1 MDISN
6 ESPVSSDR
14 LQQAYAALMERA
26 PSALFRKARQ
36 LYLNK
41 YCLDGREPQGAL
53 RLYVQQEKAEERIE
67 PCLVEK
73 EPRRLAIYTV
83 QPITLALVHWQQ
95 PQAADPAE
103 QAAYLQQWG
112 LDGIALHPQ
121 SELWFREGGH
131 HSLLPAPSDLL
142 WRKESLLPEL
152 SRELD

>member
-1 MDISN
+1 MDISH

-41 YCLDGREPQGAL
+41 YCLDGREPQGPL
-53 RLYVQQEKAEERIE
+53 RLYVQKEKAEERIE
-67 PCLVEK
+67 PRLVEQ

-95 PQAADPAE
+95 PEAADPEE
-103 QAAYLQQWG
+103 QAAYLQHWG
-112 LDGIALHPQ
+112 LDGITLQPQ
-121 SELWFREGGH
+121 RESWFREGGH
-131 HSLLPAPSDLL
+131 HALLPAPSDLL

>member
-6 ESPVSSDR
+6 ESPVSSDHLR
-14 LQQAYAALMERA
+14 QAYAALMERA
-26 PSALFRKARQ
+26 PSALFRRARQ

-41 YCLDGREPQGAL
+41 YCLDGREPQGPL

-67 PCLVEK
+67 PRLVEQ

-95 PQAADPAE
+95 PDAADPAE
-103 QAAYLQQWG
+103 QATYLQHWG
-112 LDGIALHPQ
+112 LDGIALQPQ
-121 SELWFREGGH
+121 SESWFREGGH

>member
-6 ESPVSSDR
+6 ESQVSSDR

-41 YCLDGREPQGAL
+41 YCLDGREPQGPL

>member
-1 MDISN
+1 MGDSN
-6 ESPVSSDR
+6 HPTVSSDR

-41 YCLDGREPQGAL
+41 YCLDGREPHGPL
-53 RLYVQQEKAEERIE
+53 RLDVQQEKAEERIE
-67 PCLVEK
+67 PRLVEQ

-95 PQAADPAE
+95 PDAAEPAI

-112 LDGIALHPQ
+112 LDGIDLRAQ
-121 SELWFREGGH
+121 NDSWFREGGH

>member
-1 MDISN
+1 MDISH

-41 YCLDGREPQGAL
+41 YCLDGREPQGPL

-67 PCLVEK
+67 PRLVEQ

-83 QPITLALVHWQQ
+83 QPITLALVHWEQ
-95 PQAADPAE
+95 PEAADPAE
-103 QAAYLQQWG
+103 QAAYLQHWG
-112 LDGIALHPQ
+112 LDGITLKPQ
-121 SELWFREGGH
+121 SKSWFREGGH
-131 HSLLPAPSDLL
+131 HALLPAPSDLL

-152 SRELD
+152 SRKQN

>member
-1 MDISN
+1 MDISHK
-6 ESPVSSDR
+6 SPVSSNR

-41 YCLDGREPQGAL
+41 YCLDGREAQGPL

-67 PCLVEK
+67 PRLVEQ

-95 PQAADPAE
+95 PNEADPAE
-103 QAAYLQQWG
+103 QAAYLQHWG
-112 LDGIALHPQ
+112 LDGIALQPQ
-121 SELWFREGGH
+121 RESWFREGGH
-131 HSLLPAPSDLL
+131 HALLPAPSDLL

>member
-1 MDISN
+1 MEISN
-6 ESPVSSDR
+6 QRPVSSNR
-14 LQQAYAALMERA
+14 LQQAYTALMERA

-41 YCLDGREPQGAL
+41 YCLDGREPQGPL

-67 PCLVEK
+67 PRLVEQ

-95 PQAADPAE
+95 PDAAEPAM

-112 LDGIALHPQ
+112 LDGIDLRPQ
-121 SELWFREGGH
+121 NESWFREGGH
-131 HSLLPAPSDLL
+131 HALLPAPSDLI

>member
-1 MDISN
+1 MDISHK
-6 ESPVSSDR
+6 SPVSSER

-41 YCLDGREPQGAL
+41 YCLDGREPQGPL

-67 PCLVEK
+67 PRLVEQ

-95 PQAADPAE
+95 PEAADPAE
-103 QAAYLQQWG
+103 QAAYLQHWG
-112 LDGIALHPQ
+112 LDGIALQPQ
-121 SELWFREGGH
+121 RESWFREGGH

>member
-1 MDISN
+1 MDISH

-41 YCLDGREPQGAL
+41 YCLDGREPQGPL

-67 PCLVEK
+67 PRLVEQ

-95 PQAADPAE
+95 PEAADPAE

-112 LDGIALHPQ
+112 LDGIDLRAQ
-121 SELWFREGGH
+121 NDSWFREGGH
-131 HSLLPAPSDLL
+131 HSLLPAPSDLI

>member
-1 MDISN
+1 MDIN
-6 ESPVSSDR
+6 NQQPVSSDR

-41 YCLDGREPQGAL
+41 YCLDGREPQGPL
-53 RLYVQQEKAEERIE
+53 RLYVQKEKAEERIE
-67 PCLVEK
+67 PRLVEQ

-83 QPITLALVHWQQ
+83 QPITLALVHWQR
-95 PQAADPAE
+95 PEAADPAK
-103 QAAYLQQWG
+103 QAAYLQHWG
-112 LDGIALHPQ
+112 LDGIALQPQ
-121 SELWFREGGH
+121 SESWFREGGH
-131 HSLLPAPSDLL
+131 ALLPAPSDLL

>member
-1 MDISN
+1 MEISN
-6 ESPVSSDR
+6 QRPVSSER
-14 LQQAYAALMERA
+14 LQRAYAALMERA

-41 YCLDGREPQGAL
+41 YCLDGREPQGPL

-67 PCLVEK
+67 PCLVEQ

-83 QPITLALVHWQQ
+83 QPITLALVDWQQ
-95 PQAADPAE
+95 TDAAEQAI

-112 LDGIALHPQ
+112 LDGIHLRAQ
-121 SELWFREGGH
+121 NDSWFREGGH

>member
-1 MDISN
+1 MDVSN
-6 ESPVSSDR
+6 QPPVSSNR

-41 YCLDGREPQGAL
+41 YCLDGREPQGPL
-53 RLYVQQEKAEERIE
+53 RLYVQQEKTEERIE
-67 PCLVEK
+67 PCLVEQ

-95 PQAADPAE
+95 PNAAEPVVQE
-103 QAAYLQQWG
+103 AYLQQWG
-112 LDGIALHPQ
+112 LGGITLQPQ
-121 SELWFREGGH
+121 SESWFRQGGH
-131 HSLLPAPSDLL
+131 QALLAAPSDLL

-152 SRELD
+152 SREQD

>member
-1 MDISN
+1 MDISH

-41 YCLDGREPQGAL
+41 YCLDGREPQGPL
-53 RLYVQQEKAEERIE
+53 RLYVQEEKAEERIE
-67 PCLVEK
+67 PRLVEQ

-95 PQAADPAE
+95 PEAADPAE
-103 QAAYLQQWG
+103 QAAYLQHWG
-112 LDGIALHPQ
+112 LDGIALQPQ
-121 SELWFREGGH
+121 RESWFREGGH
-131 HSLLPAPSDLL
+131 QALLPAPSDLL

>member
-1 MDISN
+1 MDISH

-41 YCLDGREPQGAL
+41 YCLDGREPQGQL

-67 PCLVEK
+67 PRLVEQ

-83 QPITLALVHWQQ
+83 QHITLALVHWQQ
-95 PQAADPAE
+95 PEAADPAE
-103 QAAYLQQWG
+103 QAAYLQHWG
-112 LDGIALHPQ
+112 LDGIALQPQ
-121 SELWFREGGH
+121 RESWFREGGH
-131 HSLLPAPSDLL
+131 HALLPAPSDLL

>member
-1 MDISN
+1 MEISN
-6 ESPVSSDR
+6 QRPVSSER

-41 YCLDGREPQGAL
+41 YCLDGREPQGPL

-67 PCLVEK
+67 PCLVEQ

-95 PQAADPAE
+95 PDAADPGE
-103 QAAYLQQWG
+103 QAAYLHYWG
-112 LDGIALHPQ
+112 LCDIALQPQ
-121 SELWFREGGH
+121 SESWFREGGH

>member
-6 ESPVSSDR
+6 QQPVSSDP
-14 LQQAYAALMERA
+14 LHQAYAALMERA

-41 YCLDGREPQGAL
+41 YCLDGREPQGPL
-53 RLYVQQEKAEERIE
+53 RLYVQAEKAEERIE
-67 PCLVEK
+67 PRLVEQ

-95 PQAADPAE
+95 PDAADPAE
-103 QAAYLQQWG
+103 QAAYLQHWG
-112 LDGIALHPQ
+112 LGGIALQPQ
-121 SELWFREGGH
+121 RESWFRDGGH
-131 HSLLPAPSDLL
+131 YSLLPAPSDLL

>member
-1 MDISN
+1 MDISH

-41 YCLDGREPQGAL
+41 YCLDGREPQGPL

-67 PCLVEK
+67 PRLVEQ

-95 PQAADPAE
+95 PEAADPTK
-103 QAAYLQQWG
+103 QAAYLQHWG
-112 LDGIALHPQ
+112 LDGIALQPQ
-121 SELWFREGGH
+121 RESWFREGGH

>member
-1 MDISN
+1 MDISH

-41 YCLDGREPQGAL
+41 YCLDGREPQGPL

-67 PCLVEK
+67 PRLVEQ

-95 PQAADPAE
+95 PEAADPAE
-103 QAAYLQQWG
+103 QAAYLQHWG
-112 LDGIALHPQ
+112 LDGIALQPQ
-121 SELWFREGGH
+121 RESWFREGGH
-131 HSLLPAPSDLL
+131 HSLVPAPSDLL

>member
-1 MDISN
+1 MDVSN
-6 ESPVSSDR
+6 PLPVSADR

-41 YCLDGREPQGAL
+41 YCLDGREPQGPL

-67 PCLVEK
+67 PCLVEQ

-83 QPITLALVHWQQ
+83 QPITLALVHW
-95 PQAADPAE
+95 
-103 QAAYLQQWG
+103 G
-112 LDGIALHPQ
+112 LDGIDLQAQ
-121 SELWFREGGH
+121 SESWFRQGGH
-131 HSLLPAPSDLL
+131 HALLAAPSDLL

-152 SRELD
+152 SREQD

>member
-6 ESPVSSDR
+6 QRPVSSDR

-41 YCLDGREPQGAL
+41 YCLDGREPQGPL
-53 RLYVQQEKAEERIE
+53 RLYVKQEKAEERIE
-67 PCLVEK
+67 PRLVEQ

-95 PQAADPAE
+95 PGAADPTE
-103 QAAYLQQWG
+103 QATYLQHWG
-112 LDGIALHPQ
+112 LDGIALQPQ
-121 SELWFREGGH
+121 SESWFREGGH
-131 HSLLPAPSDLL
+131 HALLPAPSNLL

-152 SRELD
+152 SREQN

>member
-1 MDISN
+1 MDISH

-41 YCLDGREPQGAL
+41 YCLDGREPQGPL

-67 PCLVEK
+67 PRLVEQ

-95 PQAADPAE
+95 PEAADPAE
-103 QAAYLQQWG
+103 QAAYLQHWG
-112 LDGIALHPQ
+112 LYLQA
-121 SELWFREGGH
+121 
-131 HSLLPAPSDLL
+131 
-142 WRKESLLPEL
+142 
-152 SRELD
+152 

>member
-1 MDISN
+1 MGDSN
-6 ESPVSSDR
+6 HPTVSSDR

-41 YCLDGREPQGAL
+41 YCLDGREPQGPL

-67 PCLVEK
+67 PMLVDQ

-83 QPITLALVHWQQ
+83 QPLTLALVHWQR
-95 PQAADPAE
+95 PEAADSE
-103 QAAYLQQWG
+103 VQAAYLQQWG
-112 LDGIALHPQ
+112 LEDISLSPQ
-121 SELWFREGGH
+121 NESWFREGGH
-131 HSLLPAPSDLL
+131 HALLAAPSDLL

>member
-1 MDISN
+1 MDISH
-6 ESPVSSDR
+6 ESPVSSM

-26 PSALFRKARQ
+26 PSALFRKAR

-41 YCLDGREPQGAL
+41 YCLDGREPQGPL

-67 PCLVEK
+67 PRLVEQ

-95 PQAADPAE
+95 PEAADPAE
-103 QAAYLQQWG
+103 QAAYLQHWG
-112 LDGIALHPQ
+112 LDGIALQPQ
-121 SELWFREGGH
+121 RESWFREGGH
-131 HSLLPAPSDLL
+131 HALLPAPSDLL